1 MSHITATL
9 TETGDAFHVE
19 GQERITFDLV
29 YADGVFDPSNA
40 LLADAYRRH
49 GRCLMVIDAN
59 VDDVYGDQI
68 DDYFERHAIALT
80 KVPVQIAETEKS
92 LATAVQIIDAF
103 DRFGLLRKEPV
114 LVIGGGLT
122 TDVTG
127 FACSTYRRGTP
138 YIRIPTTLIGLVDAS
153 VAIKVAVNHRDL
165 KNRLGAYHASGL
177 VVLDFAFLASLPT
190 AQVRNGMAELVK
202 IGVVG
207 NARVFEL
214 LERHGEELLRT
225 GFGQRDGSEELR
237 AIADDVTRGAI
248 RTMLELEV
256 GNLHEL
262 DLDRVIAYGHTW
274 SPTLELSP
282 ETPMLHGHSVS
293 IDMALSATLAQ
304 RRGYISAGDR
314 DRILGVMNRLGL
326 AIDSPYLNPELLA
339 AGTRSIIKTRD
350 GLLRAP
356 VPRPVGEC
364 FFINDLTDEELRAAF
379 DAHRAQCRTYPDRGE
394 GSQVFVSQET
404 ADV

>member
-1 MSHITATL
+1 MSEITATL
-9 TETGDAFHVE
+9 QESGEAFHVE
-19 GQERITFDLV
+19 GYERVSFDLV
-29 YADGVFDPSNA
+29 YADGVFNPANE
-40 LLADAYRRH
+40 LLAEAYRRH

-59 VDDVYGDQI
+59 VEDIYGEQI
-68 DDYFERHAIALT
+68 DEYFEQHAIALT

-92 LATAVQIIDAF
+92 LATVAHIIDAF

-114 LVIGGGLT
+114 LVVGGGLT

-153 VAIKVAVNHRDL
+153 VAIKVAVNHRHL

-177 VVLDFAFLASLPT
+177 VVLDFSFLASLPT

-207 NARVFEL
+207 NSRVFDL
-214 LERHGEELLRT
+214 LESHGEELLRT
-225 GFGQRDGSEELR
+225 SFGQRDGSEELR
-237 AIADDVTRGAI
+237 EVADDVTRGAI

-256 GNLHEL
+256 DNLHEL

-282 ETPMLHGHSVS
+282 ETPMLHGHSVTV
-293 IDMALSATLAQ
+293 DMALSATLAE
-304 RRGYISAGDR
+304 RRGYISAEDR
-314 DRILGVMNRLGL
+314 DRVLGVMHRLGL
-326 AIDSPYLNPELLA
+326 AIDSPYLTADLLA
-339 AGTRSIIKTRD
+339 EATRSITKTRD
-350 GLLRAP
+350 GLLRAA
-356 VPRPVGEC
+356 VPRPIGEC
-364 FFINDLTDEELRAAF
+364 FFINDLEDDELSQVL
-379 DAHRAQCRTYPDRGE
+379 DAHRALCRAYPDRGE
-394 GSQVFVSQET
+394 GTQVFITPET